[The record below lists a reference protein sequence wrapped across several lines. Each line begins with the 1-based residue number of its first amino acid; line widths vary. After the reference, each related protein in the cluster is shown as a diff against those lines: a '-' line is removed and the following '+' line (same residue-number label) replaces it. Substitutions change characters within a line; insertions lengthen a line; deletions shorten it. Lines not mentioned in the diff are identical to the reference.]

1 MNKVSDG
8 FESLPDDLPIP
19 IDDGA
24 CDHLLNMKLPDLPLR
39 STSGEKVN
47 LASIINRVVLYCYP
61 MTGVPGI
68 ALPDGWDDIPGARG
82 CTPQSLAYREHHDEI
97 ETLGANVFGISTQS
111 TDYQFEMVGRL
122 RLPYQVLSDHQLEFA
137 SALNIPTF
145 SVEGKTL
152 MKRVTLIA
160 NDGSIEAV
168 HYPIFP
174 SDTDPHWVIQFLT
187 NNPLVK

>member
-1 MNKVSDG
+1 MPKG
-8 FESLPDDLPIP
+8 FESLPDDLPVP

-24 CDHLLNMKLPDLPLR
+24 CDHLLNMKLPDLLLK
-39 STSGEKVN
+39 STSGERVN
-47 LASIINRVVLYCYP
+47 LALKSNRVVLYCYP

-97 ETLGANVFGISTQS
+97 EALGAEVFGISTQS
-111 TDYQFEMVGRL
+111 TDYQREMVARL

-160 NDGSIEAV
+160 SNGSIEAV

-174 SDTDPHWVIQFLT
+174 SDTDPHRVIQFLT
-187 NNPLVK
+187 NNPLVKQ

>member
-1 MNKVSDG
+1 MPDSY
-8 FESLPDDLPIP
+8 ESLPDDLPVP
-19 IDDGA
+19 VDDGG
-24 CDHLLNMKLPDLPLR
+24 CDHLLNLKLPDLLLK

-47 LASIINRVVLYCYP
+47 LASKGSRVVLYCYP

-97 ETLGANVFGISTQS
+97 EALGAEVFGISTQS
-111 TDYQFEMVGRL
+111 TDYQNDMVRRL
-122 RLPYQVLSDHQLEFA
+122 GLPYQVLSDHQLEFA
-137 SALNIPTF
+137 SALSIPTF
-145 SVEGKTL
+145 SVEGNTL

-160 NDGSIEAV
+160 NDGLIEAV

-174 SDTDPHWVIQFLT
+174 SDTDPRWVIQFLT
-187 NNPLVK
+187 NNPL

>member
-1 MNKVSDG
+1 MPNS
-8 FESLPDDLPIP
+8 FESLPNNLPVP

-24 CDHLLNMKLPDLPLR
+24 CDHLLNMKLPDLLLK
-39 STSGEKVN
+39 STSGDMVN
-47 LASIINRVVLYCYP
+47 LATKNNRVVIYCYP

-82 CTPQSLAYREHHDEI
+82 CTPQSLAYREHHSEI
-97 ETLGANVFGISTQS
+97 EALGAEVFGISTQS
-111 TDYQFEMVGRL
+111 TDYQIEMVGRL
-122 RLPYQVLSDHQLEFA
+122 RLPYQVLSDLQFEFA
-137 SALNIPTF
+137 SALKIPTF
-145 SVEGKTL
+145 PVEGKTL

-187 NNPLVK
+187 NNPL

>member
-1 MNKVSDG
+1 MPNSY
-8 FESLPDDLPIP
+8 ESLPDDLPVP
-19 IDDGA
+19 TDDGA
-24 CDHLLNMKLPDLPLR
+24 CDHLPNMKLPDLLLE
-39 STSGEKVN
+39 STSGEKVK
-47 LASIINRVVLYCYP
+47 LASISNRVVLYCYP

-68 ALPDGWDDIPGARG
+68 ALPAGWDDIPGARG

-97 ETLGANVFGISTQS
+97 ETLGAKVFGISTQS
-111 TDYQFEMVGRL
+111 TDYQIEMVERL

-137 SALNIPTF
+137 SELNIPTF
-145 SVEGKTL
+145 SVEGNTL

-160 NDGSIEAV
+160 NEGSIETV

-187 NNPLVK
+187 HNPA